1 MDILSNPS
9 QRLPLETLLK
19 CEAVLDKMNLIRSEP
34 VEQAQPAPAPI
45 STSSNAPLL
54 EAIVKVTK
62 QVKRSHDD
70 KLRFTS
76 FWTPIYF

>member
-1 MDILSNPS
+1 MDILSNPT

-19 CEAVLDKMNLIRSEP
+19 CEAVLEKMNLIRTEP
-34 VEQAQPAPAPI
+34 AIEQTQALPAPI

-62 QVKRSHDD
+62 QVLNLAF
-70 KLRFTS
+70 KLL
-76 FWTPIYF
+76 